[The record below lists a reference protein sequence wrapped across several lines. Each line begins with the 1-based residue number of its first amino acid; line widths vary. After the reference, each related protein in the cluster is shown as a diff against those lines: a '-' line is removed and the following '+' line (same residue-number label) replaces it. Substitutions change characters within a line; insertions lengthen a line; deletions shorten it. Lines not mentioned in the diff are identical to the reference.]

1 MRAPGVRGPQRTR
14 RETSGVPRTRLPGT
28 RGRSAARRLR
38 TAPARCVRHDSD
50 AAPGPG
56 WAQRRRLR
64 EPSAPLLRGARG
76 VRGQTRHCRS
86 QTGTWR
92 VRGGS
97 GDGAEQSPPDGA
109 MRKARGGAR
118 RARTAGRAS
127 EGAGGGSGRAGRG
140 ARPRGPGSCLVLWL
154 RETAKGARRGGDKGT
169 ARHVHLQRP
178 GRRAHGRS

>member
-1 MRAPGVRGPQRTR
+1 MRAPGARGPQRTR

-28 RGRSAARRLR
+28 RGGARPGVCGRRLLGASGTTR
-38 TAPARCVRHDSD
+38 T
-50 AAPGPG
+50 
-56 WAQRRRLR
+56 
-64 EPSAPLLRGARG
+64 PLLGLDG
-76 VRGQTRHCRS
+76 RS
-86 QTGTWR
+86 
-92 VRGGS
+92 RGGS
-97 GDGAEQSPPDGA
+97 GSRARPCSGEPAGYGDRRVTAGHRLGHGVCAAAPGTEQSRAPPDGA

-140 ARPRGPGSCLVLWL
+140 ARPRGPGSCLVLWH
-154 RETAKGARRGGDKGT
+154 RESAKGARRGGDKGT